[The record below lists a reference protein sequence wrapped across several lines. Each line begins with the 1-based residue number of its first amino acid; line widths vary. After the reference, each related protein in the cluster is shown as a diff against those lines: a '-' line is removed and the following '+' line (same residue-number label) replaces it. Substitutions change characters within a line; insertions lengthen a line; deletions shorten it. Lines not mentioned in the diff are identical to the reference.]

1 MKFLNWLTQVAAL
14 AMFAVRTLPQRLG
27 ASFTAAAG
35 IGGVVLVLVGVLS
48 IARGFERTMTS
59 TASPEI
65 ALVMRSGAN
74 DELSS
79 GLGREETRLISEKP
93 GIRKGPNG
101 PLASAELFVI
111 VDVPRKNTGTDANVP
126 LRGVEAP
133 AFEVR
138 PRFEIVEGRAFEWGR
153 KEVIVGRGA
162 AAAFAGLEVG
172 SVLTW
177 GSNSWTVAGVFADGG
192 SVAESEIWTDA
203 KVLQPAY
210 NRGDSFQS
218 VLVRLD
224 SAETMTAFKDALST
238 DPRLEVRALSQA
250 EYLSNQSQALVTLIS
265 VLGYVVALA
274 MALGAIFGALNTMYS
289 AIAARTREIATL
301 RALGFGNSAVGLS
314 ILAESVLLGLI
325 GGGVG
330 ALVAYLAFDGLQ
342 TATMNFSTFSQ
353 VAFAFAVT
361 PDLLIQGLVFAIA
374 IGLAG
379 GFFPALRAI
388 RMPIAAALREL

>member
-1 MKFLNWLTQVAAL
+1 MKLLNWLTQVGSLVSFAL
-14 AMFAVRTLPQRLG
+14 RTLPQRLG
-27 ASFTAAAG
+27 SSFTAAAG

-48 IARGFERTMTS
+48 MARGFERTMIG
-59 TASPEI
+59 TASDEV
-65 ALVMRSGAN
+65 ALVLRSGAN

-79 GLGREETRLISEKP
+79 GLGREETRLISEKA
-93 GIRKGPNG
+93 GIRRGEDG

-111 VDVPRKNTGTDANVP
+111 VDVPRKSTGTDANVP
-126 LRGVEAP
+126 LRGVEKG
-133 AFEVR
+133 AFAVR
-138 PRFEIVEGRAFEWGR
+138 PELEIVEGRAFEWGR
-153 KEVIVGRGA
+153 NEVIVGQGA

-172 SVLTW
+172 SELTW
-177 GSNSWTVAGVFADGG
+177 GSSTWTVTGVFADGG
-192 SVAESEIWTDA
+192 GVAESEVWTDA

-224 SAETMTAFKDALST
+224 SPAALTTFKDALST

-250 EYLSNQSQALVTLIS
+250 EYLATQSQALVTLIS
-265 VLGYVVALA
+265 VLGYVVAFA
-274 MALGAIFGALNTMYS
+274 MGLGAIFGALNTMYS

-301 RALGFGNSAVGLS
+301 RALGFGGGAVAAS
-314 ILAESVLLGLI
+314 ILIESIVLGLI

-330 ALVAYLAFDGLQ
+330 AGIAYLAFDGLQ

-361 PDLLIQGLVFAIA
+361 PGLLVQGLVFAIA
-374 IGLAG
+374 IGLVG
-379 GFFPALRAI
+379 GFFPALRAV
-388 RMPIAAALREL
+388 RMPIATALREL

>member
-1 MKFLNWLTQVAAL
+1 MSLFNWLAQVAAL
-14 AMFAVRTLPQRLG
+14 AFFAVRTLPQRLG
-27 ASFTAAAG
+27 SSFTAAAG

-59 TASPEI
+59 TASPDV
-65 ALVMRSGAN
+65 ALVLRAGAN

-79 GLGREETRLISEKP
+79 GLGREETRLIAEKP
-93 GIRKGPNG
+93 GVKRGPEG

-126 LRGVEAP
+126 LRGVEAA
-133 AFEVR
+133 AFRVR
-138 PRFEIVEGRAFEWGR
+138 DRLEIVEGRAFEWGR
-153 KEVIVGRGA
+153 NEVIVGRGA

-172 SVLTW
+172 SRLTW
-177 GSNSWTVAGVFADGG
+177 GSTSWTVAGIFADGG

-218 VLVRLD
+218 VLVRLED
-224 SAETMTAFKDALST
+224 AAALAMFKDALST
-238 DPRLEVRALSQA
+238 DPRLEARALTQA
-250 EYLSNQSQALVTLIS
+250 EYLATQSQALVTLIS

-301 RALGFGNSAVGLS
+301 RALGFGGGAVALS
-314 ILAESVLLGLI
+314 ILAESVVLGLI

-330 ALVAYLAFDGLQ
+330 ATVAYLAFDGLQ

-361 PDLLIQGLVFAIA
+361 PDLLVQGLVFAVA
-374 IGLAG
+374 IGLVG
-379 GFFPALRAI
+379 GFFPALRAV
-388 RMPIAAALREL
+388 RMPIATALREL